1 MYLGVAFS
9 FFSLSETL
17 KCLKGKE
24 LFPMFPHS
32 FQHIGNVAF
41 RVLWVISSTDHIE
54 GAIITSKKVGICS
67 NKIRMLP
74 KAEREA

>member
-1 MYLGVAFS
+1 M
-9 FFSLSETL
+9 L
-17 KCLKGKE
+17 KRQE
-24 LFPMFPHS
+24 LFSMFPHS
-32 FQHIGNVAF
+32 VQHIGNVAF
-41 RVLWVISSTDHIE
+41 RVLWVISSTDHME

>member
-1 MYLGVAFS
+1 
-9 FFSLSETL
+9 
-17 KCLKGKE
+17 
-24 LFPMFPHS
+24 MFPHS
-32 FQHIGNVAF
+32 VQHIGNVAF
-41 RVLWVISSTDHIE
+41 RVLWVISSTDHME